1 MALGLL
7 DAVQAAPL
15 RERAELS
22 FFASGMPAPQ
32 GSKRA
37 FRNSHTGR
45 IQQVESSKK
54 LPGWRSDVRDA
65 VEDAMAGRQPF
76 VAGALEVWLRFV
88 FQRPA
93 AHMSARGGLKPSAPA
108 AMATGADVDKLAR
121 SVMDVLT
128 GRAFTDD
135 RQVASLHAEKVYGD
149 RPGVHIVVRPLPPDD
164 RRAQP

>member
-65 VEDAMAGRQPF
+65 VENAMAGREPF
-76 VAGALEVWLRFV
+76 VAGALEVC
-88 FQRPA
+88 RPRTCLLVA
-93 AHMSARGGLKPSAPA
+93 ASSPRRLLPWPPVPTSTSWP
-108 AMATGADVDKLAR
+108 AR
-121 SVMDVLT
+121 SWT
-128 GRAFTDD
+128 C
-135 RQVASLHAEKVYGD
+135 
-149 RPGVHIVVRPLPPDD
+149 
-164 RRAQP
+164 